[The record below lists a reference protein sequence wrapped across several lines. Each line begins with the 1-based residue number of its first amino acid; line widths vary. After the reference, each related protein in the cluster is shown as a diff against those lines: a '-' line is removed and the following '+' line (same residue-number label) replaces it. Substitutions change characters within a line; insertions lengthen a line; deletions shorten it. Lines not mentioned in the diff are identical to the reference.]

1 MYGDAEDA
9 RTIEIGDRSFLIDRD
24 ATASSGW
31 LLRESYRDGWPVMG
45 GPFSHRR
52 DRRRL
57 HRHPDRDG
65 TAEAVD
71 GGIDTSIYPMPGFV
85 TLAVADL
92 ARSKTWYVDVL
103 GFVVLAEPPGPG
115 GAGAPTPPPLPG
127 HPAGT
132 RS

>member
-65 TAEAVD
+65 PLRPSTA
-71 GGIDTSIYPMPGFV
+71 G
-85 TLAVADL
+85 
-92 ARSKTWYVDVL
+92 
-103 GFVVLAEPPGPG
+103 
-115 GAGAPTPPPLPG
+115 PTP
-127 HPAGT
+127 AST
-132 RS
+132 RCRAS